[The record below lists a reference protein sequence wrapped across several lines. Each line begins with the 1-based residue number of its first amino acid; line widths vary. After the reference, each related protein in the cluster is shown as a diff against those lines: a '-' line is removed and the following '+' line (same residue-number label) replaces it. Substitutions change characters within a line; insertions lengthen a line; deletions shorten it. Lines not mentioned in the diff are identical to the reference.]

1 MIALHARRQDLEDRH
16 ARDRA
21 IMVAYHLEA
30 RGIAD
35 PLVLAAIGE
44 VPREAFVAEPLKE
57 FAYEDSA
64 LPIEAGQT
72 ISQPYI
78 VARMIELLELAPGD
92 KVLEVGAGSGYA
104 AAVISRIASKVYAIE
119 RHKELA
125 ELARA
130 RLKALGYDNIEI
142 ICADGTKGLP
152 EQAPFNAI
160 LVSAGG
166 PKVPETLKQQLAIGG
181 RLVIPVGHDI
191 HQMLLMLRRIDK
203 DEFEQED
210 YGAVTFVPLI
220 GAEGWVEPE
229 QAKATKIDAKTSGFA
244 DGLLVPSQRARVI
257 RSKISNLIA
266 ESAEPFGD
274 LDELAA
280 LAERFADK
288 RVVLLGEATHGTAEF
303 YEARAAITEML
314 VAKHGF
320 TIVAVEADWP
330 DAAVYNA
337 YVRGLPRPALPER
350 DFTRFPTWMWR
361 NDQVATFL
369 DRLQAINKRSGNP
382 EQKCGFYGLDVY
394 SLGASIEAVLA
405 YLDAVDPEAARVAR
419 QRYGCLTPWRA
430 EPVRYGRMALSRGYA
445 VCEKPV
451 TYALIDLLRKR
462 LDYLH
467 RDGEAFFD
475 AEQNAR
481 IVAAAE
487 QYYRVMY
494 YGDAVSWNL
503 RDQHMFDTLE
513 RLLAHRGPNAKA
525 VVWAHNSHI
534 GNAEFTEMGQ
544 VRGEHNIGQLSR
556 ASFGDDAALIGFGT
570 DRGTVAA
577 ASDWDGAMEIKR
589 VRPARDDSYEGRSRD
604 ANIPAF
610 FLETGPGQTER
621 VRVDLAEPLLERAI
635 GVIYRPETEL
645 LSHYFQAELSRQ
657 FDAWIWFTETSAVA
671 AQETAATYAAGPDE
685 TYPSGL

>member
-1 MIALHARRQDLEDRH
+1 MIALHAKWQGLEDRH

-21 IMVAYHLEA
+21 IMVAHHLKA

-35 PLVLAAIGE
+35 PLVLAAMGE
-44 VPREAFVAEPLKE
+44 VPRETFVSEPLKE

-104 AAVISRIASKVYAIE
+104 AAVMSRIAREVYAIE

-125 ELARA
+125 DFARA
-130 RLKALGYDNIEI
+130 RLQGLGYDNIEI

-152 EQAPFNAI
+152 EQAPFEAI

-166 PKVPETLKQQLAIGG
+166 PRVPETLKQQLAIGG
-181 RLVIPVGHDI
+181 RLVIPVGRDI
-191 HQMLLMLRRIDK
+191 HQTLLLVRRIDK
-203 DEFEQED
+203 DTFEQED

-220 GAEGWVEPE
+220 GVEGWIEPE
-229 QAKATKIDAKTSGFA
+229 EAKATKIDAETSGFA

-257 RSKISNLIA
+257 RSKISSLIA
-266 ESAEPFGD
+266 EAAEPFSD
-274 LDELAA
+274 LNQLAS
-280 LAERFADK
+280 LAERFANK

-303 YEARAAITEML
+303 YNARAAITEML

-320 TIVAVEADWP
+320 NIVAVEADWP
-330 DAAVYNA
+330 DAAVYDA
-337 YVRGLPRPALPER
+337 YVRKLPRPKVPEKA
-350 DFTRFPTWMWR
+350 FTRFPTWMWR
-361 NDQVATFL
+361 NDQVAGFL
-369 DRLQAINKRSGNP
+369 DRLQAINSVGDP
-382 EQKCGFYGLDVY
+382 ERKCGFYGLDVY
-394 SLGASIEAVLA
+394 SLSASIEAVLT
-405 YLDAVDPEAARVAR
+405 YLDAVDPEAVRVAR

-467 RDGEAFFD
+467 RDGEAFFN

-503 RDQHMFDTLE
+503 RDQHMFETLE
-513 RLLAHRGPNAKA
+513 RLLAHRGPDSKA

-556 ASFGDDAALIGFGT
+556 ARLGEDAALIGFGT

-577 ASDWDGAMEIKR
+577 ASDWDGPMEIKR
-589 VRPARDDSYEGRSRD
+589 VRPARDDSYEGCSCD

-610 FLETGPGQTER
+610 FLEIGPGQTER

-645 LSHYFQAELSRQ
+645 LSHYFQAELSHQ

-671 AQETAATYAAGPDE
+671 AQETAAYAAGPDE
-685 TYPSGL
+685 TYPFGL